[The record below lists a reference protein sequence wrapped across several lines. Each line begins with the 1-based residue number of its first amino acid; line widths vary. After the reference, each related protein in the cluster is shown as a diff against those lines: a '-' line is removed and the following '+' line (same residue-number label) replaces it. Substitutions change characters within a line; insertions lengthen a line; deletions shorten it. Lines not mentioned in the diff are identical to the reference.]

1 MFSDPKR
8 AAELLSSFYVERED
22 NQWRSVTNCLKSLAT
37 GEVVPIPGL
46 IAVAFNLVEN
56 DSPLYKILISRA
68 QKLSNR
74 TGNAGRVEVKELAKA
89 AITIAISDTEN
100 AKLAAHT
107 SRIGFCR
114 ELGTDLVLLVKTA
127 TDLTR
132 QASEQLPRRAKSF
145 KKLTEPLDIAT
156 VKQALAERDEYLSDQ
171 LWQRDKTLSI
181 AMAAM
186 MAAIRGQMSLWNA
199 IEELLSPHSYPYP
212 YRYETLATQACI
224 AETTDIVNIDELP
237 PLPSELH
244 ANDPINLPVLS
255 YLTSKQI
262 EAEESRNTLN
272 ASDLDIPEISLQ
284 ILLELIFLRQE
295 SAT

>member
-22 NQWRSVTNCLKSLAT
+22 NQWRSVTNCLRSLAS
-37 GEVVPIPGL
+37 GEVIPIPDL
-46 IAVAFNLVEN
+46 VAVAFDLVKN
-56 DSPLYKILISRA
+56 DSPLYQKLISRA
-68 QKLSNR
+68 QKLSSR

-107 SRIGFCR
+107 SRIGFYR
-114 ELGTDLVLLVKTA
+114 ELETDLILLVNRA
-127 TDLTR
+127 TDLTDE
-132 QASEQLPRRAKSF
+132 ASIQLTRRAKSF
-145 KKLTEPLDIAT
+145 SKLEEPLDIAT
-156 VKQALAERDEYLSDQ
+156 VEQALAERDEYLSDQ

-181 AMAAM
+181 A

-212 YRYETLATQACI
+212 YRHETLATQACI

-272 ASDLDIPEISLQ
+272 ASDLDISEISLQ

>member
-1 MFSDPKR
+1 MSVDPKR

-37 GEVVPIPGL
+37 GEVVPIPDL

-145 KKLTEPLDIAT
+145 KKLTVPLDIPT

-181 AMAAM
+181 AMAA
-186 MAAIRGQMSLWNA
+186 IRGQMNLWNA
-199 IEELLSPHSYPYP
+199 INELLSTHNYLYP
-212 YRYETLATQACI
+212 YRHETLATQACI